1 MILFYTL
8 NEDFFPSF
16 TEDVTEALGEVQI
29 SQYYVGNK
37 GYSSDSNTVSLTVK
51 SPALVTRIWYSNISH
66 RKERKVSLNLEKN
79 EERVFLVDSL
89 SHTGNTN
96 L

>member
-16 TEDVTEALGEVQI
+16 TEDVTEALGEVKI

-37 GYSSDSNTVSLTVK
+37 GYRSDSNTVSLTVK
-51 SPALVTRIWYSNISH
+51 PLHLSLEFDTPTFH
-66 RKERKVSLNLEKN
+66 TEEKESSVW
-79 EERVFLVDSL
+79 
-89 SHTGNTN
+89 T
-96 L
+96 

>member
-37 GYSSDSNTVSLTVK
+37 GYNSDSNTVSLTVN
-51 SPALVTRIWYSNISH
+51 P
-66 RKERKVSLNLEKN
+66 LNLSLEFDTPTFHTEEK
-79 EERVFLVDSL
+79 ESSV
-89 SHTGNTN
+89 
-96 L
+96 